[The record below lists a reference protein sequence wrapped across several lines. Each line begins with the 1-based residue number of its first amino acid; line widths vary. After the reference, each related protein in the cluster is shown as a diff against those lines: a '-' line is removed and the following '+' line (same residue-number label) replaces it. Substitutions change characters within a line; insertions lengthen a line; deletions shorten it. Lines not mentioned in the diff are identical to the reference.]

1 MTFEDFEEHVH
12 TQGTYETI
20 YRDSEGREILVIR
33 LLDAY
38 GLLAR
43 TPRERPW
50 VGLTADEHAELWD
63 GEPSEQAYGYA
74 VEALLRKKNV

>member
-1 MTFEDFEEHVH
+1 MTFEEFKDHIQ
-12 TQGTYETI
+12 TNGMYETI
-20 YRDSEGREILVIR
+20 YRDSEGRDILVIC

-50 VGLTADEHAELWD
+50 VGLTADEHAELWY
-63 GEPSEQAYGYA
+63 GEANEHAYGKA
-74 VEALLRKKNV
+74 VEALLRKKNT